1 MREVYDANRGEAISL
16 QTNRRGRARA
26 GLRAVL
32 AAALVVSAPVLWP
45 RPLSAADAKTPRET
59 KGTNTPGEKDG
70 LRYPKARRA
79 AIVDTYFGTKVP
91 APYQWMEDLNGP
103 AVKRWVTAENRV
115 TDSYLAKLPLRGWFQ
130 DRITALW
137 NYAKESA
144 PVEAGGQLFFD
155 RNSGLQNQSV
165 VYVQDGPAAAPRVLL
180 DPNVISPDGSIAL
193 AGWQPTEDGRYLAY
207 ELSVGGSDWEI
218 IHLLD
223 VATGKALP
231 DEVRWVKFSGVS
243 WTNDDK
249 GFYYSRYP
257 EPPKGKAISEA
268 VRDQKLYYHR
278 LGTPQSQD
286 ELIYARPDLPE
297 WSISGSVTEDGRYL
311 FVYLNNGTAPENELY
326 AADLGDPMKPHV
338 KAPLKPLFTKND
350 AQYVVF
356 GHEGETLF
364 VQTNLDAPMGRI
376 VAVPLATPDPSH
388 WRVVVP
394 EGEGVIAEAAMAGG
408 KILVDSQV
416 VATSRLALYGT
427 DGKELASL
435 GMPTLGTVGGLSAR
449 NDSPNVY
456 YLFTSF
462 LYPTT
467 VYHYD
472 VSDGKTQTLFAPK
485 VDFDPSPY
493 ETKQVFYT
501 SKDGTKV
508 PMFIVAK
515 KGLKLDGNNPTIL
528 YGYGGFDI
536 TITPYFSPSLPVW
549 LGLGGVYAVANLR
562 GGAAYG
568 EAWHKA
574 GMLGNKQNVFDDF
587 AWAAKYLIAQGY
599 TKSKRLGIEGYS
611 NGGLLIGA
619 SITEHPEL
627 FGAAYAGA
635 GVMDML
641 RYQKFSGGAM
651 WAPEYGTSDDPKAF
665 KWLIA
670 YSPLQNV
677 RKGVCYPPTI
687 LTTADHDDRV
697 VPSHTYQFTAALQ
710 WAQGCPQNPI
720 LVHVET
726 NTSHGYMPTDKLIAQ
741 AADVWSFLAHNLG
754 VSEPPA
760 PKATK

>member
-1 MREVYDANRGEAISL
+1 MRQVHGTDPGRRDEAGRGK
-16 QTNRRGRARA
+16 RGRFACLALYATVLWA
-26 GLRAVL
+26 GASLCGPQAL
-32 AAALVVSAPVLWP
+32 AA
-45 RPLSAADAKTPRET
+45 
-59 KGTNTPGEKDG
+59 TPGPVHAPYQGKGPAAKAGPD
-70 LRYPKARRA
+70 YPKAHRD

-91 APYQWMEDLNGP
+91 APYQWMEHLNSP
-103 AVKRWVTAENRV
+103 QVKQWVGEENRL
-115 TDSYLAKLPLRGWFQ
+115 TDAYLAKIPLRGWIQ
-130 DRITALW
+130 KRLTKLW
-137 NYAKESA
+137 NYAKQGA
-144 PVEAGGQLFFD
+144 PVEAGGKLFFE

-165 VYVQDGPAAAPRVLL
+165 VCVQDGLRAAPRILL

-193 AGWQPTEDGRYLAY
+193 AGWQPTEDGKYLAY
-207 ELSVGGSDWEI
+207 ELSVGGSDWET
-218 IHLLD
+218 IHLMD
-223 VATGKALP
+223 VATGKVLP

-286 ELIYARPDLPE
+286 ELIYARPDIPE
-297 WSISGSVTEDGRYL
+297 WSISGNVAEDGRYL
-311 FVYLNNGTAPENELY
+311 FVYLNHGTAPENELY
-326 AADLGDPMKPHV
+326 VADLGDPAKPDV
-338 KAPLKPLFTKND
+338 KAPLKPLFIKND
-350 AQYVVF
+350 AQYSVF
-356 GHEGETLF
+356 GHEGTTLF
-364 VQTNLDAPMGRI
+364 VQTTLDAPMGRI
-376 VAVPLATPDPSH
+376 VAVPLADPDPTH

-394 EGEGVIAEAAMAGG
+394 EGKGVIAEATMADG
-408 KILVDSQV
+408 KILVNSQV
-416 VATSRLALYGT
+416 VATSRLAIYGT
-427 DGKELASL
+427 DGRKLASMT
-435 GMPTLGTVGGLSAR
+435 MPTLGTVGGISSR
-449 NDSPNVY
+449 NDSPDVY

-462 LYPTT
+462 LYPTR

-472 VSDGKTQTLFAPK
+472 CRNGRTATIFAPK
-485 VDFDPSPY
+485 VDFDASPY
-493 ETKQVFYT
+493 ETRQVFYT

-515 KGLKLDGNNPTIL
+515 KGLKLDGTHPTVL
-528 YGYGGFDI
+528 YSYGGFDI
-536 TITPYFSPSLPVW
+536 TITPSFSPSLPVW
-549 LGLGGVYAVANLR
+549 LSLGGVYAVANLR

-568 EAWHKA
+568 EAWHRA

-587 AWAAKYLIAQGY
+587 AWAAKYLVAQGY
-599 TKSKRLGIEGYS
+599 TSPKRLGIEGYS

-619 SITEHPEL
+619 SITQHPEL

-635 GVMDML
+635 GVMDMM

-665 KWLIA
+665 KWLLA

-697 VPSHTYQFTAALQ
+697 VPSHTYQLTAALQ
-710 WAQGCPQNPI
+710 YSQGCPRHPI

-726 NTSHGYMPTDKLIAQ
+726 NTSHGYMPTDKRIAQ
-741 AADVWSFLAHNLG
+741 TADVWAFMAHNLG
-754 VSEPPA
+754 VSGPSA
-760 PKATK
+760 GH